1 MMRYLVLLL
10 VFSLGLQAEKIEFRD
25 LTFDEGLAAAEK
37 EGKPVFIDCFTD
49 WCGPCKWMTA
59 NIFTD
64 DKVAAYFNENYVCLK
79 IDMEKGEGV
88 DIAKRYQIRAY
99 PTLLFLDAKGER
111 LLVSVGAN
119 RDPQS
124 YIDNGEQ
131 AQDPKRNLPY
141 LTKNVEENM
150 KNASFMYDYF
160 LTLSAAN
167 MLPAGM
173 VDRYFEQFEVNEW
186 FEGDNWKI
194 ITRSVED
201 VNSQTFKVVLANAK
215 ELEEAQPEEGP
226 RFIEQ
231 TTFYGLANMLYRA
244 RSEEAR
250 AKYENT
256 KKELLDLNFPGSEK
270 LAFRLDMLAFQRD
283 EKFDDYAAL
292 ASDNV
297 EKYLW
302 DDADELNNVSWN
314 IYEKVKDP
322 AALKAA
328 LKWAE
333 RAVEL
338 NDAHH
343 ILDTY
348 AHLLAVNGQKEKA
361 LEVELKALEQAQEQ
375 GASTKNYESYIEE
388 LKS

>member
-1 MMRYLVLLL
+1 MRYLVLLL
-10 VFSLGLQAEKIEFRD
+10 IFSLGLQAEKIEFREIS
-25 LTFDEGLAAAEK
+25 FDEGLAAAEK

-49 WCGPCKWMTA
+49 WCGPCKWMSA

-64 DKVAAYFNENYVCLK
+64 DKVAAYFNENYICLK

-88 DIAKRYQIRAY
+88 DIAKKYQIRAY
-99 PTLLFLDAKGER
+99 PTLLFLDSKGER

-131 AQDPKRNLPY
+131 AKDPKRNLPY
-141 LTKNVEENM
+141 LSKHVEENL
-150 KNASFMYDYF
+150 KDAAFMYDYF
-160 LTLSAAN
+160 ITMSGAN
-167 MLPAGM
+167 MLAPEM
-173 VDRYFEQFEVNEW
+173 IDRYFEQFEVNEW

-201 VNSQTFKVVLANAK
+201 INSQTFKVVLSNAK
-215 ELEEAQPEEGP
+215 LLAEAQPEEGP
-226 RFIEQ
+226 QFIEQ

-244 RSEEAR
+244 RSEEAK

-256 KKELLDLNFPGSEK
+256 KKDLLALNFPGADK
-270 LAFRLDMLAFQRD
+270 LAFKLDMLALQRD
-283 EKFDDYAAL
+283 EKFDEYAAF
-292 ASDNV
+292 AEGKV
-297 EKYLW
+297 EKFLW

-322 AALKAA
+322 GALKAA

-338 NDAHH
+338 NNAHH

-361 LEVELKALEQAQEQ
+361 IEIELKALEMAQAE
-375 GASTKNYESYIEE
+375 GAPTKNYETYIEE